1 MALMKAMV
9 NSPRLSGTGF
19 CSEGMSVGIV
29 MKAMRVVVQ
38 VKEVY
43 GKGLSV
49 SMEKGL
55 GGCDVIL
62 MRYI

>member
-9 NSPRLSGTGF
+9 NSPRLSGTDG
-19 CSEGMSVGIV
+19 CSEEAAVGIV

>member
-9 NSPRLSGTGF
+9 NSPRLSGTDV
-19 CSEGMSVGIV
+19 CSEGAAVGIV
-29 MKAMRVVVQ
+29 MKVMRVVVQ

-62 MRYI
+62 MGYI